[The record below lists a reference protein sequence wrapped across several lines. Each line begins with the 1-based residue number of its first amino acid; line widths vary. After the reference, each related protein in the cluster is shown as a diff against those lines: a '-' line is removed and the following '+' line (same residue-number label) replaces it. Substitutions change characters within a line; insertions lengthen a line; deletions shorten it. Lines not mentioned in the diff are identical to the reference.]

1 MRELTIILILL
12 TVPIRTEGRREAK
25 ETVTKFRVEKKL
37 EDFNSEIQEMILYL
51 EQEQNNSQEHS

>member
-1 MRELTIILILL
+1 MRELIIILILL
-12 TVPIRTEGRREAK
+12 TVPIRSEVRREAK

-37 EDFNSEIQEMILYL
+37 EDLNYEIQEMIWYL

>member
-12 TVPIRTEGRREAK
+12 TVPIRTEGIREVK

-37 EDFNSEIQEMILYL
+37 EDFNTEIQEMIWYL
-51 EQEQNNSQEHS
+51 EQEQNNSQ